1 MTNILRQIRHVR
13 LALLALLGLPL
24 VASAQPYD
32 VIIRN
37 GRVLDGSGSPWRHV
51 DIAIDGDRI
60 VAVGRLGDAPA
71 RRVID
76 ATGLYVAPGFIDPH
90 SHASSG
96 LAREQTSLAHPL
108 LAQGITTVI
117 INPDGGGAV
126 DLDRQRRAL
135 LQYPMGVNA
144 AQLVPHGSVRRAV
157 LGMQDR
163 APTPTELDSMMA
175 LVRRGMEAGAF
186 GLSSGLYYAP
196 GSYAKTDEVV
206 ALARVAAEYGGAYTS
221 HIRDEADYNI
231 GVVGAVDEVITVARD
246 GGLPGVVTHVK
257 ALGPRVWGYSQAIVE
272 RIDRARAQGIEV
284 YADQY
289 PYDASGTS
297 ITGALVPR
305 WAQVGGGD
313 SLLARI
319 RDDETRAR
327 LRTDMLNNLDRRGGA
342 DRLLFRDS
350 PRDEDDLAGRTLAEV
365 AGERSMEPVDAA
377 IDILSRGGA
386 GLISFNMI
394 ERDIETLMRQP
405 WTMTSTDGFLAAPG
419 EGFHPRGNGTYARK
433 IRRYVVERG
442 TVSLSHA
449 IHSMTGLPAS
459 VFRMDDRGTIRP
471 GAIAD
476 IVVFDL
482 DSVTDR
488 ATYIEPYQLS
498 EGMVYV
504 MVNGEL
510 AIDGGNFTGATTG
523 RVLKRGR

>member
-1 MTNILRQIRHVR
+1 MIDILRPIRRVR
-13 LALLALLGLPL
+13 FAFLALLWLPL
-24 VASAQPYD
+24 VANAQTYD

-37 GRVLDGSGSPWRHV
+37 GRVLDGSGSPWRHA
-51 DIAIDGDRI
+51 DIAIAGDRI
-60 VAVGRLGDAPA
+60 VAVGALGDIPA
-71 RRVID
+71 RLIID

-96 LAREQTSLAHPL
+96 LAREQTSHARPL

-117 INPDGGGAV
+117 INPDGGGSV
-126 DLDRQRRAL
+126 DLDRQRGDL
-135 LQYPMGVNA
+135 LQYPMGINA
-144 AQLVPHGSVRRAV
+144 AQLVAHGSIRRAV

-163 APTPTELDSMMA
+163 APTTTELDSMRA

-186 GLSSGLYYAP
+186 GLSSGLFYAP
-196 GSYAKTDEVV
+196 GSYAETDEVV
-206 ALARVAAEYGGAYTS
+206 ELARVAAEYGGVYTS

-231 GVVGAVDEVITVARD
+231 GVVGAVDEVITIARD

-319 RDDETRAR
+319 RDDETHAR
-327 LRTDMLNNLDRRGGA
+327 LRADMLDNLDRRGGA

-350 PRDEDDLAGRTLAEV
+350 PRGEDDIAGRTLAEV
-365 AGERSMEPVDAA
+365 ARERSMEPVDAA

-386 GLISFNMI
+386 AVISFNMI

-419 EGFHPRGNGTYARK
+419 QGFHPRGNGTYARK
-433 IRRYVVERG
+433 LSRYVIERK
-442 TVSLSHA
+442 TVSLSQA

-471 GAIAD
+471 GAMAD

-482 DSVTDR
+482 DRVTDR
-488 ATYIEPYQLS
+488 ATYLEPYQLS

-510 AIDGGNFTGATTG
+510 AIDGGEFTGAVAG
-523 RVLKRGR
+523 RVLTRR

>member
-1 MTNILRQIRHVR
+1 MIDILRPIRHVR
-13 LALLALLGLPL
+13 SAVFALLCVPL
-24 VASAQPYD
+24 VANAQPHD

-37 GRVLDGSGSPWRHV
+37 GRVLDGSGSPWRHI
-51 DIAIDGDRI
+51 DIAVDGDRI
-60 VAVGRLGDAPA
+60 VAVGRLGDAQA

-96 LAREQTSLAHPL
+96 LAREQTSHARPL
-108 LAQGITTVI
+108 LAQGITTVL

-126 DLDRQRRAL
+126 DLDRQRAAL

-196 GSYAKTDEVV
+196 GSYAETDEVV

-231 GVVGAVDEVITVARD
+231 GVVGAVDEVITIARD

-305 WAQVGGGD
+305 WALVGGDD

-319 RDDETRAR
+319 RDDETRAQ
-327 LRTDMLNNLDRRGGA
+327 LRADMLDNLDRRGGA

-350 PRDEDDLAGRTLAEV
+350 PPGEDDLAGRTLAHV
-365 AGERSMEPVDAA
+365 ARERSMEPVDAA

-386 GLISFNMI
+386 GVISFNMI

-482 DSVTDR
+482 DRVTDR
-488 ATYIEPYQLS
+488 ATYIEPHQLS

-510 AIDGGNFTGATTG
+510 AIDEGEFTNATPG
-523 RVLKRGR
+523 RVLIRR

>member
-1 MTNILRQIRHVR
+1 MR
-13 LALLALLGLPL
+13 
-24 VASAQPYD
+24 
-32 VIIRN
+32 
-37 GRVLDGSGSPWRHV
+37 
-51 DIAIDGDRI
+51 
-60 VAVGRLGDAPA
+60 
-71 RRVID
+71 
-76 ATGLYVAPGFIDPH
+76 
-90 SHASSG
+90 
-96 LAREQTSLAHPL
+96 
-108 LAQGITTVI
+108 
-117 INPDGGGAV
+117 
-126 DLDRQRRAL
+126 
-135 LQYPMGVNA
+135 
-144 AQLVPHGSVRRAV
+144 
-157 LGMQDR
+157 
-163 APTPTELDSMMA
+163 A

-196 GSYAKTDEVV
+196 GSYAETDEVV
-206 ALARVAAEYGGAYTS
+206 ELARVAAEYGGVYTS

-231 GVVGAVDEVITVARD
+231 GVVGAVDEVITIARD

-319 RDDETRAR
+319 RDDETHAR
-327 LRTDMLNNLDRRGGA
+327 LRADMLDNLDRRGGA

-350 PRDEDDLAGRTLAEV
+350 PRGEDDIAGRTLAEV
-365 AGERSMEPVDAA
+365 ARERSMEPVDAA

-386 GLISFNMI
+386 AVISFNMI

-419 EGFHPRGNGTYARK
+419 QGFHPRGNGTYARK
-433 IRRYVVERG
+433 LSRYVIERK
-442 TVSLSHA
+442 TVSLSQA

-471 GAIAD
+471 GAMAD

-482 DSVTDR
+482 DRVTDR
-488 ATYIEPYQLS
+488 ATYLEPYQLS

-510 AIDGGNFTGATTG
+510 AIDGGEFTGAVAG
-523 RVLKRGR
+523 RVLTRR